1 MTINTLIVDDDE
13 GLRASLER
21 SFRNRGHLVHGAGT
35 VEEGCRLI
43 EKHRIDLL
51 LLDIRLPDGSGLN
64 VLETA
69 RSSDEELVVIVLT
82 AFPEVKTAVRAMRAG
97 ASDFVVK
104 PFELDEL
111 HMSVDRSLEA
121 RQLRRTV
128 RLLRRERQEE
138 GPKTELIGESPGMR
152 HVRDQIPL
160 VAPTDTPVLVL
171 GETGTGKEV
180 VVDLLHRLSARA
192 EGPLVKVN
200 CSAFAEQ
207 LLESELFGHE
217 KGAFT
222 DARQARAGLF
232 EMADGG
238 TLFLDEIAELKPS
251 LQAKLL
257 RVVEGQPFRRLGGSK
272 EIHTDVRIVAATHR
286 DLAARSDRGEFRR
299 DLFFRLNVFPIHVPP
314 LREREDDAV
323 LLARI
328 FLDRSAKALRKGDLR
343 LTDEAERVLGR
354 HSWPG
359 NVREIQNV
367 MERAAILAEDTVVD
381 VDCLPAE
388 LRGSSFLRRR
398 AGTDPNGMP
407 PLRELERL
415 YILHV
420 VDAVGGNISKS
431 ARVLGIARNT
441 LKARIAE
448 TTEDH

>member
-1 MTINTLIVDDDE
+1 MTINTLIVGDDE